1 MKKKKHLDLKKLTY
15 YRIEKTGIK
24 KPVSRIRIVKGKPVE
39 QTYDQ
44 EVLQR
49 VYYTYQD
56 FQTLRLEKLGVN
68 LPIDNKGFTT
78 ISNYFL
84 DFWGAVMGA
93 TATSL
98 FIHLTRYCYG
108 DKDFCFPDLPTIA
121 VKMKMTTTTLHKYMD
136 ILEQHGFIFRFWLQ
150 NPEENNND
158 CGIIYKVRR
167 TIPILSRELVE
178 NLSKPFQSMHDRY
191 MEQVIEVTHIELAE
205 SYDYTNDFEKLRE
218 KGKLGRLPIDL
229 SPAERILYAKRRIT
243 AIMDQRSIAD
253 EQLWINVLAYIRQ
266 RLTHNSF
273 KTWYADTFCISK
285 EKELIIYAK
294 NAFHRDWLSSRY
306 RELIMEALHDASHF
320 FEFEQITF
328 MACLDENE

>member
-1 MKKKKHLDLKKLTY
+1 MKKKKQLDLKQMTY
-15 YRIEKTGIK
+15 YRIEKTGMK
-24 KPVSRIRIVKGKPVE
+24 KPVSRIRMVKGKPVE

-49 VYYTYQD
+49 IYYTYQD
-56 FQTLRLEKLGVN
+56 FQTLRLEKLGIN

-84 DFWGAVMGA
+84 DFWGAVMGS

-98 FIHLTRYCYG
+98 YIHLTRYCYG
-108 DKDFCFPDLPTIA
+108 DKDYCFPDLPTIA
-121 VKMKMTTTTLHKYMD
+121 LKMQITTTTLNKYMD
-136 ILEQHGFIFRFWLQ
+136 ILEQNGFIYRFWLQ

-167 TIPILSRELVE
+167 TIPILSKELVE
-178 NLSKPFQSMHDRY
+178 KLPKPFQLMHDQY
-191 MEQVIEVTHIELAE
+191 IEQIMEIAHIELAS

-218 KGKLGRLPIDL
+218 KGKLGKLPIDL
-229 SPAERILYAKRRIT
+229 SPAERAMYTKKKIT
-243 AIMDQRSIAD
+243 TIMDQRSVAD
-253 EQLWINVLAYIRQ
+253 EKLWINVLTYIQQ
-266 RLTHNSF
+266 RISINSF
-273 KTWYADTFCISK
+273 KTWYADTFCVVR
-285 EKELIIYAK
+285 EQELIIYAK

-306 RELIMEALHDASHF
+306 RELIMEALVNESSL
-320 FEFEQITF
+320 FENISF

>member
-1 MKKKKHLDLKKLTY
+1 MKKKKHLSLKQLTY

-24 KPVSRIRIVKGKPVE
+24 KPVSRIRMVKGKPVE

-56 FQTLRLEKLGVN
+56 FQSLRLEKLGVN

-98 FIHLTRYCYG
+98 YIHLTRYCYG

-121 VKMKMTTTTLHKYMD
+121 LKMQITTTTLNKYMD

-178 NLSKPFQSMHDRY
+178 NLPKPFQTMHDQY
-191 MEQVIEVTHIELAE
+191 IEQIMEVTHIELAE
-205 SYDYTNDFEKLRE
+205 SYDYTNDFDKLRE
-218 KGKLGRLPIDL
+218 KGKLGRLPINL
-229 SPAERILYAKRRIT
+229 SPAERILYAKKKIT
-243 AIMDQRSIAD
+243 TIMDQRSIAD
-253 EQLWINVLAYIRQ
+253 KKLWISVLTYIQQ
-266 RLTHNSF
+266 RLTINSF
-273 KTWYADTFCISK
+273 KTWYADTFCITR
-285 EKELIIYAK
+285 EEELIIYAK
-294 NAFHRDWLSSRY
+294 NTFHRDWLSSRY
-306 RELIMEALHDASHF
+306 RELIMEALHNASHF
-320 FEFEQITF
+320 FEKITF
-328 MACLDENE
+328 VACIDENE